1 MTGIRAAIT
10 VGLALIL
17 LAGFAMAEPV
27 PVELRKSDDGWELL
41 RDGQPYLIRGA
52 GGGGSLER
60 LAAVG
65 ANSVRTWSV
74 DDAGEILDAAHK
86 LGMTVTV
93 GIWLGHERH
102 GFDYR
107 DKKQVEEQL
116 QKAREAVLAYRDH
129 PALLLWGIGNEME
142 GFEAGDDP
150 VIWSAVNDV
159 AAMVKELD
167 PHHPTMTVTAEI
179 GGRRIEFVHER
190 SPAIDIHGINAYG
203 GAPTIAD
210 RLREGGASK
219 PFVITEFGPVG
230 PWEMPATEWGAPYEQ
245 TSTQK
250 ADYYRQSFENSVLE
264 SRGQS
269 LGAYAFLWGR
279 KMEGTATWFGMLLDD
294 GAKLGAVDA
303 MSELWT
309 GSPVANLAPTIEP
322 VVIDTVAE
330 LEPGATLTA
339 STSAADPEGGEIS
352 FTWVLRPE
360 SGDYH
365 TGGDFRQALPD
376 IDGAVV
382 KSSDG
387 KATIR
392 MPEEPGPYRL
402 FVYARD
408 GAGGAATANVPLLV
422 KGEVRLRLPFP
433 VYADGFDNMPWV
445 PTGWMGDSKALVV
458 DGDFSDD
465 VVDGDYA
472 IRMHFRARNS
482 WAGVAWQHPAGNW
495 GEQDGG
501 FDLTGAASL
510 EIWARGE
517 RGGEEVGFG
526 VGLNDGKTAYPDSA
540 IVKTRQIKLTD
551 EWRRYDLPLD
561 SEDLSSL
568 KTGFVVTVES
578 GRRPVTIYLDRIRF
592 NR

>member
-1 MTGIRAAIT
+1 MTGIRAVVT
-10 VGLALIL
+10 FGLALIL
-17 LAGFAMAEPV
+17 LAGAAVAEPV

-52 GGGGSLER
+52 GGGGSLEQ

-74 DDAGEILDAAHK
+74 DGAGEILDAAHE

-179 GGRRIEFVHER
+179 GGGRIEFVHER
-190 SPAIDIHGINAYG
+190 SPAIDIHGINSYG
-203 GAPTIAD
+203 GASSIAE
-210 RLREGGASK
+210 RLREGGATK

-230 PWEMPATEWGAPYEQ
+230 PWEMPATDWGAPYEQ

-250 ADYYRQSFENSVLE
+250 ADFYRQSYEKAVLE
-264 SRGQS
+264 PAGQS
-269 LGAYAFLWGR
+269 LGAYAFLWGS
-279 KMEGTATWFGMLLDD
+279 KMEGTATWFGMLLED
-294 GAKLGAVDA
+294 GTRLGAVDA

-309 GSPVANLAPTIEP
+309 GNAPNDPAPTIEP
-322 VVIDTVAE
+322 IVIDTE
-330 LEPGATLTA
+330 PKLEPGTILTA
-339 STSAADPEGGEIS
+339 STRADDRDGDEVEVY
-352 FTWVLRPE
+352 WVLRPE
-360 SGDYH
+360 SGEYQ
-365 TGGDFRQALPD
+365 TGGDFRRDLPD
-376 IDGAVV
+376 IEGAVV
-382 KSSDG
+382 EWTDREAK
-387 KATIR
+387 IR
-392 MPEEPGPYRL
+392 MPDEPGPYRL
-402 FVYARD
+402 FAYAFD
-408 GAGGAATANVPLLV
+408 EAGNAATANIPLLV
-422 KGEVRLRLPFP
+422 KGEPRPRLPIA
-433 VYADGFDNMPWV
+433 VYEDRLEDMPWV
-445 PTGWMGDSKALVV
+445 PSGWMGDVNALTL
-458 DGDFSDD
+458 DGDYSDN
-465 VVDGDYA
+465 VREGEYA
-472 IRMHFRARNS
+472 IRMRFTGRRS
-482 WAGVAWQHPAGNW
+482 WVGVAWQNPPENW

-501 FDLTGAASL
+501 FDLTGATRL

-517 RGGEEVGFG
+517 YGGEKVDFG
-526 VGLNDGKTAYPDSA
+526 VGILGRGRKYKDTA
-540 IVKTRQIKLTD
+540 IVKTRTIELTT
-551 EWRRYDLPLD
+551 EWRRYDVPLD
-561 SEDLSSL
+561 GEDLTSI
-568 KTGFVVTVES
+568 KTALVVTLQ
-578 GRRPVTIYLDRIRF
+578 GRRSPVTIYLDGIRF